1 MTLLSDVGNTVAWQN
16 HITSL
21 ELAEVQTRLEKILPQ
36 NIIPFWNSKIV
47 DNNGYHLNHD
57 QEGNDQGPSNKA
69 LVTQARTVWFFSRL
83 YNSPYG
89 IKEHLVLAEHGFQFL
104 KDHMWDNEFGGFY
117 WEVDLEGSATTK
129 PHKHL
134 YGQSFGLYA
143 LAEYIQAS
151 NDPDAVHL
159 ADRLF
164 QLLEFHAHDSLHGEF
179 NEFFLSN

>member
-1 MTLLSDVGNTVAWQN
+1 M
-16 HITSL
+16 
-21 ELAEVQTRLEKILPQ
+21 
-36 NIIPFWNSKIV
+36 
-47 DNNGYHLNHD
+47 
-57 QEGNDQGPSNKA
+57 
-69 LVTQARTVWFFSRL
+69 
-83 YNSPYG
+83 
-89 IKEHLVLAEHGFQFL
+89 VLAEHGFQFL
-104 KDHMWDNEFGGFY
+104 KDHMWDNGFGGFY
-117 WEVDLEGSATTK
+117 WEVDSEGSATTK

-164 QLLEFHAHDSLHGEF
+164 QLLEFHAHDSLHGGF